1 MTDGDRQEM
10 TKTPEAEQP
19 NHDGASTT
27 PTPPGKRSR
36 KASWL
41 FALLI
46 PVCAIA
52 PWAVPWP
59 WQQVQAQTSSPSSFI
74 EQAGRAQDE
83 AKSKKDSAGTEPP
96 SLESVKK
103 LRDDLAASAGEG
115 YDLPVTAKEL
125 ASVSTTPGRYQK
137 LGRVTIPAIGL
148 DVTFGEGVDPKT
160 LEKGPGQWPGTPTP
174 GDLGTAVLSGHRN
187 TNTQPFKELDELKPG
202 DKVVVTMTGKAPVTF
217 RVIDTTI
224 VPEAKYSEFVLKPA
238 KDPTTRGLTL
248 FACHPEGNPIF
259 RIVVRTAVEK

>member
-1 MTDGDRQEM
+1 M

-19 NHDGASTT
+19 NHDGASAS
-27 PTPPGKRSR
+27 PTPSGKRSR

-74 EQAGRAQDE
+74 EQARRAQDE
-83 AKSKKDSAGTEPP
+83 AKSKQDAAGTQQVPP
-96 SLESVKK
+96 TIESVKK
-103 LRDDLAASAGEG
+103 LRDDLAASAGQG
-115 YDLPVTAKEL
+115 YDRPVSAKDL
-125 ASVSTTPGRYQK
+125 ASVSTTPGPYQK
-137 LGRVTIPAIGL
+137 LGRIAIPAIGL

-160 LEKGPGQWPGTPTP
+160 LKRGPGQWPGTATP
-174 GDLGTAVLSGHRN
+174 GDVGTTVLSGHRN
-187 TNTQPFKELDELKPG
+187 TETQPFKELDELKPG
-202 DKVVVTMTGKAPVTF
+202 DKVVATMTGKVPVTF

-224 VPEAKYSEFVLKPA
+224 VPEATYSEFVLKPA
-238 KDPTTRGLTL
+238 KDPATRGLTL
-248 FACHPEGNPIF
+248 FACHPEGNPVF
-259 RIVVRTAVEK
+259 RIVVRTAVQK